1 MSRTEFAPCAAADD
15 LSAGPSAEPVPAARG
30 LAVPEAD
37 GARRLSPWVVLILV
51 IVLLGLAATASLALG
66 ARAASPSEVWAA
78 LRGGGP
84 EHLRQV
90 VAAREPRTVLG
101 AVVGAALA
109 ASGLLIQGVTRNPLG
124 EPGLLGVTSGASAA
138 VVTATAFWG
147 FSGGGATVW
156 VALPGALLAV
166 VVVHLLGR
174 PAGSHSVVPLILA
187 GAVISAV
194 LYAYIQAMILTRPD
208 VFDSY
213 RHWVVGSLA
222 GSSYATLAAVA
233 PALVLGLVLAVAVA
247 PGLNLLAL
255 GDDVATSLGTPVG
268 LLRAGAILAA
278 TLLAAAAT
286 AAVGPIAFVGLA
298 VPHLVRGLVGTD
310 HRWQLPIC
318 LLLGAALLLGSD
330 VLARVVVRPQELM
343 VGVVTAFLGAPFLLW
358 SVRRGKV
365 TT

>member
-1 MSRTEFAPCAAADD
+1 MSRTALAPHGPADD
-15 LSAGPSAEPVPAARG
+15 LSDGTSAVAS
-30 LAVPEAD
+30 AVPS
-37 GARRLSPWVVLILV
+37 GPRRLPPWLVLVLV
-51 IVLLGLAATASLALG
+51 IVLLVIAATASLALG
-66 ARAASPSEVWAA
+66 ARAASLTEVWDA
-78 LRGGGP
+78 LRGAGP

-90 VAAREPRTVLG
+90 VDAREPRTVLG

-166 VVVHLLGR
+166 VVVVLLGR

-222 GSSYATLAAVA
+222 GSSYATLAAIA
-233 PALVLGLVLAVAVA
+233 PALVLGLVLAAWVA

-255 GDDVATSLGTPVG
+255 GDDVATALGTPVG

-298 VPHLVRGLVGTD
+298 VPHLVRGLVGGD

-330 VLARVVVRPQELM
+330 VLARVIVRPQELM
-343 VGVVTAFLGAPFLLW
+343 VGVVTAFVGAPFLLW

>member
-1 MSRTEFAPCAAADD
+1 MLVTATLALACLASLF
-15 LSAGPSAEPVPAARG
+15 LGPRET
-30 LAVPEAD
+30 D
-37 GARRLSPWVVLILV
+37 
-51 IVLLGLAATASLALG
+51 LAAVW
-66 ARAASPSEVWAA
+66 EV

-109 ASGLLIQGVTRNPLG
+109 ASGLIIQGVTRNPLG

-138 VVTATAFWG
+138 VVTATAFLG
-147 FSGGGATVW
+147 FSGGAATVW
-156 VALPGALLAV
+156 IALPGALLAV
-166 VVVHLLGR
+166 VVVYLLGR
-174 PAGSHSVVPLILA
+174 PAGSHSVVPLILS

-222 GSSYATLAAVA
+222 GASYSTLGAVA
-233 PALVLGLVLAVAVA
+233 PALVIGLLLAILIA
-247 PGLNLLAL
+247 PGLNTLAL
-255 GDDVATSLGTPVG
+255 GDDVATALGAPVA
-268 LLRAGAILAA
+268 LLRATAILAA

-298 VPHLVRGLVGTD
+298 VPHLVRALVGSD
-310 HRWQLPIC
+310 HRWQLPISLVLGAS
-318 LLLGAALLLGSD
+318 LLLGAD
-330 VLARVVVRPQELM
+330 VLARVVARPQELM
-343 VGVVTAFLGAPFLLW
+343 VGVITAFLGAPFLLW
-358 SVRRGKV
+358 AVRRGKAA
-365 TT
+365 T